1 MELRNEFSLPAD
13 PDQAYRFLL
22 DLERVA
28 PCIPGGELGSESP
41 DGSYPATITVKL
53 GPMKL
58 RYEGTLRIAERDDD
72 ARRAVLAAE
81 AREARGQGSAKA
93 RMTMSASGD
102 SDGGVSKVHV
112 VTDVELSGRAAQ
124 MGRGLIDDV
133 ARRLVAEM
141 ASCLESTFAAPAA
154 EPDGAAA
161 PAATTAGKP
170 LAAGG
175 LFFSVLWSRLKRL
188 LAG

>member
-13 PDQAYRFLL
+13 PDAAYRFLL

-28 PCIPGGELGSESP
+28 PCIPGGEIGSESP

-53 GPMKL
+53 GPMRL
-58 RYEGTLRIAERDDD
+58 RYQGTIRIAERDDD
-72 ARRAVLAAE
+72 ARQAVLAAE

-93 RMTMSASGD
+93 RMTMSASGA
-102 SDGGVSKVHV
+102 SDGAVSKVHV
-112 VTDVELSGRAAQ
+112 ITDMEVSGRAAQ
-124 MGRGLIDDV
+124 MGRGMIEDV
-133 ARRLVAEM
+133 ASRLVAEM
-141 ASCLESTFAAPAA
+141 ATCLESAFVARAP
-154 EPDGAAA
+154 EPGETASTA
-161 PAATTAGKP
+161 AGKP

>member
-1 MELRNEFSLPAD
+1 VELRNEFSLPAD
-13 PDQAYRFLL
+13 PEEAYRFLL

-28 PCIPGGELGSESP
+28 PCIPGGEIGSESP

-53 GPMKL
+53 GPMRL
-58 RYEGTLRIAERDDD
+58 RYEGTLRIAERDDA
-72 ARRAVLAAE
+72 ARQAVLAAE
-81 AREARGQGSAKA
+81 AREARGQGTAKA
-93 RMTMSASGD
+93 RMTMSASGE
-102 SDGGVSKVHV
+102 SDGALSKVHV
-112 VTDVELSGRAAQ
+112 ITDMELSGRAAQ

-141 ASCLESTFAAPAA
+141 ASCLESTFVARAAEAGEAAPAS
-154 EPDGAAA
+154 
-161 PAATTAGKP
+161 TTAGKP

-188 LAG
+188 FAG